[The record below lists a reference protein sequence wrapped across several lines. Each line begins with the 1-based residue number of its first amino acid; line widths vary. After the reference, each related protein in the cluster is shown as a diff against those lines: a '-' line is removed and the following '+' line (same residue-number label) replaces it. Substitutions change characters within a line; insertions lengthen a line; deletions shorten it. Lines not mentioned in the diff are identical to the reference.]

1 MKPETLK
8 RLQSGGTTPVEIL
21 REIKS
26 RHPDAHNAVLALLF
40 DEECGPISDKGH
52 RRIWRWKADRA
63 HGLFNDEQL
72 NAELTKILQDAGHDI
87 PGEGPKEPEYKMTR
101 EQARTLAE
109 AALDK
114 LGIRREVEPD
124 SVHLFPAQA
133 GPPGREWCLTFKRT
147 EPDKQGKV
155 ANVFVHDETGEARV
169 GAFREDAK

>member
-87 PGEGPKEPEYKMTR
+87 PGEGPKEPVYRFNR
-101 EQARTLAE
+101 ESAVKLA
-109 AALDK
+109 
-114 LGIRREVEPD
+114 REVAAKTNAKFDPDAKSVRTFRLPEPKEGGEWLVSFRLEPD
-124 SVHLFPAQA
+124 QKDRAV
-133 GPPGREWCLTFKRT
+133 
-147 EPDKQGKV
+147 
-155 ANVFVHDETGEARV
+155 NVFIHDETGEARL
-169 GAFREDAK
+169 RSWRYD